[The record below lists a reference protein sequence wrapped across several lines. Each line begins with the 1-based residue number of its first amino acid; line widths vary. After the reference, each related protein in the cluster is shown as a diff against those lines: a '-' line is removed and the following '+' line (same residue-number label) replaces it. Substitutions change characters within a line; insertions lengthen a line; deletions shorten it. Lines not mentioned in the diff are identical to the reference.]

1 MKMFFLSKSESE
13 MASVGDVV
21 YDIVKITAAMHVRP
35 HVSVENVSLSSLGR
49 LSTDK
54 LSIFI
59 S

>member
-13 MASVGDVV
+13 MASVGDFV
-21 YDIVKITAAMHVRP
+21 YDIVKITEAMHVRP